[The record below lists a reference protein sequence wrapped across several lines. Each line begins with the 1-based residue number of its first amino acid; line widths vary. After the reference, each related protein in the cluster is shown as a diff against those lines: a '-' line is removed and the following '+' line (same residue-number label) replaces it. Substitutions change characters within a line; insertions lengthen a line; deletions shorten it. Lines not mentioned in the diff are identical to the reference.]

1 MNPISENPGRKLPFS
16 GSHTPMDN
24 RTLYFT
30 LALSAF
36 FAFLFILAVYVGK
49 FGGNPINRV
58 GFGLLLS
65 IPPALGALLVVK
77 LTRVFESWLGAVSVY
92 VALFVLAI
100 VIQAFGRTI
109 QI

>member
-16 GSHTPMDN
+16 GSHNPMDN

-49 FGGNPINRV
+49 FGGN
-58 GFGLLLS
+58 
-65 IPPALGALLVVK
+65 